1 MVESGAGLDSDMGF
15 LMKHRAAFVA
25 VLGLVFAGLAA
36 SPAEAE
42 PAPTDIVT
50 PQIVD
55 GPVTVAGHP
64 LTVSAQLRS
73 AGVPVP
79 GVPMRLLIKPYGATA
94 FREYTTTATNEF
106 GSASVTLRR
115 WHNTRVKWVFDGT
128 ADYAPSVSFPYTE
141 FISTRVGIRVSDATP
156 RVEQRLVVRGWT
168 SPIKPG
174 HAIRLYRGYTNRG
187 SFGTPTQNP
196 PVLLDTGVVRSDGTY
211 RLVAR
216 FHAKGVRRLFVQ
228 VAPGDGNIT
237 GWSPYRWV
245 TVG

>member
-1 MVESGAGLDSDMGF
+1 
-15 LMKHRAAFVA
+15 MKHRATFAA
-25 VLGLVFAGLAA
+25 LLGLVFAGLAA

-50 PQIVD
+50 PHIVD
-55 GPVTVAGHP
+55 GPVIVAGYP

-73 AGVPVP
+73 AGQPVA
-79 GVPMRLLIKPYGATA
+79 GVTLRLMIKPYGSTT
-94 FREYTTTATNEF
+94 FREYAETDTNES
-106 GSASVTLRR
+106 GSVSVTLVR
-115 WHNTRVKWVFDGT
+115 WRNTRIKWEFDGT
-128 ADYAPSVSFPYTE
+128 DDYAPSTSWPYTE
-141 FISTRVGIRVSDATP
+141 YISTRVGIRVSDTTP
-156 RVEQRLVVRGWT
+156 RVEQRVVVTGWT

-187 SFGTPTQNP
+187 SFGPPPQNP
-196 PVLLDTGVVRSDGTY
+196 PVLLDTGVVRSDGSY

-228 VAPGDGNIT
+228 VAPGHGNIT